1 MDGQDAE
8 ITMAFGGGPIG
19 LRLTLLDVKSNNF
32 VENLQRRRQLQKGS
46 LVLLRVNEQA
56 SCIGRVVR
64 PFKEPNDLNPDAYRE
79 IGIAIDSSAFIT
91 LLGEQRSMHLVGL
104 AGSFFA
110 YEPVLRCLQSFQ
122 RCPFARSS
130 SSRLTN
136 HLLQNMMV
144 QKTYLEH

>member
-79 IGIAIDSSAFIT
+79 IGIAVDSSAFIT
-91 LLGEQRSMHLVGL
+91 LLASNARCTWLGL
-104 AGSFFA
+104 RGLS
-110 YEPVLRCLQSFQ
+110 LR
-122 RCPFARSS
+122 
-130 SSRLTN
+130 TN
-136 HLLQNMMV
+136 LYSVACNLFSAA
-144 QKTYLEH
+144 LSPGAPPRG